1 VVHSCDTETAVC
13 RNTPRV
19 FALAMAGA
27 LMACAPEAAPPKR
40 LSGEWGRSPAA
51 CAAGFTVRFAPE
63 AVMFGAGEVHRPLL
77 DRPRYADLP
86 DGGVQIEYRLASR
99 PGGVEAALG
108 RGVVTLAPSPEGG
121 LRFAS
126 HFYRDGLTGA
136 ARMGLAE
143 DQSALARIL
152 TVQRCSGPQLGDAIR
167 GRG

>member
-1 VVHSCDTETAVC
+1 MS

-27 LMACAPEAAPPKR
+27 LMACAPDGAPPQR
-40 LSGEWGRSPAA
+40 LSGEWGRSTAA

-63 AVMFGAGEVHRPLL
+63 AVTFGAGEAHRPLL
-77 DRPRYADLP
+77 DRPHYTDLP
-86 DGGVQIEYRLASR
+86 DGRVQIEYQLASR
-99 PGGVEAALG
+99 PGGVKAALG
-108 RGVVTLAPSPEGG
+108 RGVVTLAPSAEGG

-126 HFYRDGLTGA
+126 HFYKDGLTGT

-143 DQSALARIL
+143 EQSALARIL
-152 TVQRCSGPQLGDAIR
+152 TLQRCAGPQLGDAIR